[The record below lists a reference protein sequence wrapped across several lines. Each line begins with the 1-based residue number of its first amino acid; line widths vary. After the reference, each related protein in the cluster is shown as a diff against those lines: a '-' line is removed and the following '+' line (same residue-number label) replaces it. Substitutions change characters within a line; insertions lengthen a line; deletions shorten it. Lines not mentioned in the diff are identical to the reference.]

1 MATTGVG
8 PLKQALV
15 RALRASTA
23 LKAMVGSE
31 GIDEGVSLTGVTY
44 PRVVYSVAM
53 SERIRQFGNEGHKV
67 ATVYVWAV
75 SDDPVEANNLD
86 QLILEALDD
95 VELNFTDID
104 AVDENEPSTLF
115 CRRLRDLSLVELDDA
130 GSKVYQVGG
139 QHQIW
144 LDRL

>member
-1 MATTGVG
+1 MATGIG

-15 RALRASTA
+15 RALRDNTA

-31 GIDEGVSLTGVTY
+31 GIDEGVSLTTVTY
-44 PRVVYSVAM
+44 PRVVYSVAL
-53 SERIRQFGNEGHKV
+53 SERIHQFGSEGHKI

-75 SDDPVEANNLD
+75 SDDQVEANNLD
-86 QLILEALDD
+86 QLILESLDD
-95 VELNFTDID
+95 VSLDFSGIE
-104 AVDENEPSTLF
+104 AVDGDEPSTLF
-115 CRRLRDLSLVELDDA
+115 CRRIRDLSLVDLDDA